1 MSYNIIPNHFSYR
14 DAYANAYNT
23 GSRNVNCKEYYLR
36 AGAANMFNA
45 EIKLLNF
52 YLLLNNRAVY
62 MPGSNLIIKR
72 STGLEWYFAELGRIT
87 APEDPD
93 NRYLKP
99 FYFSKAQRDSF
110 GLTDVVSVR
119 VIEVVGQ
126 IQDTFETYIPQWA
139 QNTEAEEQLGI
150 SLALKMSPKHR
161 VRVYKRNNHI
171 VVFTTKGVAD
181 AAITDWM
188 LYRKLWACLPLLCN
202 WSEDT
207 ELVELCKA
215 LDRPDPVHFW
225 NLLETAFTN
234 NPIVR
239 DLKYSAII
247 QTFNSMATLRQE
259 VVERQIAEHLNNADR
274 LANAYAKALEDKR
287 VAERQL
293 MELKMLDQPLAT
305 ETIKLLV
312 DKKICYDLDTS
323 CINSTDNTISFRCS
337 APLLS
342 YDKDAAR
349 IVYNKRIEKDTTLAT
364 LFKLLFI
371 DEKVMLMMDQTIDV
385 KLARGTITARNGYT
399 RLYTDRNRSFPNPHH
414 YCYNC
419 WGSYQTNITKL
430 IHEYKLEAMFY
441 QIKAA
446 TGSLNFTDYPVV
458 GNFIELL
465 EDIVEGD
472 YNPPCFYWYEENC
485 STPHTLEETLTH
497 FAEEETE

>member
-1 MSYNIIPNHFSYR
+1 MYNLIPNNFSYK
-14 DAYANAYNT
+14 DAYANAIQA
-23 GSRNVNCKEYYLR
+23 SRSANCKEYYLR
-36 AGAANMFNA
+36 LGAAGTIPA

-62 MPGSNLIIKR
+62 IPGSNLIIKR
-72 STGLEWYFAELGRIT
+72 STGLEWIFNDLARVT
-87 APEDPD
+87 SVEDPD
-93 NRYLKP
+93 NRFLKP

-110 GLTDVVSVR
+110 GLTDTVSVR
-119 VIEVVGQ
+119 IIEVIGQ
-126 IQDTFETYIPQWA
+126 IQDTFETHIPRWA
-139 QNTEAEEQLGI
+139 QDTGATEQLGI
-150 SLALKMSPKHR
+150 SLALKLSPKHR
-161 VRVYKRNNHI
+161 IRVYVRNKHI
-171 VVFTTKGVAD
+171 IVFTTKGVSD
-181 AAITDWM
+181 AAITDWI

-247 QTFNSMATLRQE
+247 QTFNSMATLRRE

-293 MELKMLDQPLAT
+293 MELIAT
-305 ETIKLLV
+305 DKGFSTDTIKLLV

-323 CINSTDNTISFRCS
+323 QIHNADNIISFRCS

-349 IVYNKRIEKDTTLAT
+349 VVYNKRIETDTTLAT
-364 LFKLLFI
+364 LFKLLFL
-371 DEKVMLMMDQTIDV
+371 DEKVMLMMNQAIDV
-385 KLARGTITARNGYT
+385 RLARGTITARQGYT
-399 RLYTDRNRSFPNPHH
+399 RLYTDLNQSFPNPHH
-414 YCYNC
+414 YHYNC
-419 WGSYQTNITKL
+419 WGSYTTNITKL
-430 IHEYKLEAMFY
+430 IHEYKLEEMFY

-446 TGSLNFTDYPVV
+446 TGSLNFTDYPVI
-458 GNFIELL
+458 GSFIEML
-465 EDIVEGD
+465 EMIVEGD
-472 YNPPCFYWYEENC
+472 YNPRCFYWYDENC
-485 STPHTLEETLTH
+485 STPHNLEETLTH
-497 FAEEETE
+497 FTEEVTE